1 MTKYGVSFRPLV
13 SKDLLSLMDVQEEGA
28 LAGLSHVF
36 RQDRYPFER
45 EVILER
51 WKQEL
56 TDPAIRAYVSTDDDG
71 LITGFAAIRDN
82 EFLHF
87 GTAVRLWGSGL
98 AAVFH
103 DFVVGELRKMNA
115 DTDNAF
121 YWLRV
126 FEENHRARR
135 FYERLGWVATDIRSR
150 SAFGPRPY
158 LLEYRL
164 DR

>member
-56 TDPAIRAYVSTDDDG
+56 TDPAIR
-71 LITGFAAIRDN
+71 DN

-87 GTAVRLWGSGL
+87 GTAVRPWGSGL